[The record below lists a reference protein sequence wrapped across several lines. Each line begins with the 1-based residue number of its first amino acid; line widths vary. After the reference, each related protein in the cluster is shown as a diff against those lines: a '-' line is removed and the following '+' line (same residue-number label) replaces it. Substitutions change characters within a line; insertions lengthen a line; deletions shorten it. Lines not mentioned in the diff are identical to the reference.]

1 VSVPQ
6 KALDAS
12 KMAQIAQLVRDNQ
25 LMTAV
30 IVFLLWQAGAIAQA
44 SSYIGGVC

>member
-1 VSVPQ
+1 MSVPQ

-12 KMAQIAQLVRDNQ
+12 KMAQIVQLVRDNQ
-25 LMTAV
+25 MMTAV

-44 SSYIGGVC
+44 STYIGGVC